1 MNILYLDPYSDTS
14 YSKRYLYYE
23 GLYNSLIKT
32 NNIYLYRD
40 LIIDY
45 NEIKRDIPFTPD
57 VIFFGLSWFEKHK
70 YFDKINNLDI
80 PSACFIFKPAI
91 DLQKKID
98 FCKINQI
105 GLILTPHNQFE
116 KFSQMADVPAKLFPY
131 GFDPSIF
138 KPRNL
143 EKKYDIGF
151 SGALHGSNHYPNEA
165 FKNPGIRKKINDILN
180 DLEGINLFWKSTD
193 VLETARIHNNIE
205 YAKTINS
212 SKIWIATQAAFGDI
226 TPRYFE
232 ILGSGTLLFCEEN
245 DGLYKTV
252 FENRKNCIEFKSD
265 LSNFLSLLNDLV
277 GNEQKIRNISSN
289 GYSDAKQF
297 YTWDVRAKELISTIE
312 GLM

>member
-32 NNIYLYRD
+32 NNVYLHRD

-45 NEIKRDIPFTPD
+45 NEIKRDIPITPD
-57 VIFFGLSWFEKHK
+57 VIIFGLSWFEKHK

-80 PSACFIFKPAI
+80 PSACFIFKPAV
-91 DLQKKID
+91 DLKKKID

-105 GLILTPHNQFE
+105 DLILTPHHQFE
-116 KFSQMADVPAKLFPY
+116 KFSDMADVPSKLFPY

-151 SGALHGSNHYPNEA
+151 SGALHGCNHYPNGA
-165 FKNPGIRKKINDILN
+165 FKNPSIRKKIKDILK
-180 DLEGINLFWKSTD
+180 DIKEINFFWKSTD
-193 VLETARIHNNIE
+193 VLETARIHDNVK
-205 YAKTINS
+205 YAETINK
-212 SKIWIATQAAFGDI
+212 SKIWIATQAAYGDI

-232 ILGSGTLLFCEEN
+232 IMASGTLLFCEKNPIE
-245 DGLYKTV
+245 YSHV
-252 FENRKNCIEFKSD
+252 FKDSYNCIEFDSSLD
-265 LSNFLSLLNDLV
+265 NFEYILIKLLRNPVLFNQV
-277 GNEQKIRNISSN
+277 TQCGKIDAMRN
-289 GYSDAKQF
+289 Q
-297 YTWDVRAKELISTIE
+297 TWDVRASQFLSLVQEFL
-312 GLM
+312 